1 MTYRL
6 AGLPA
11 GEATG
16 RRDELIALC
25 ARAFCGAPW
34 HEPPARAVR
43 TVDRL
48 LGSAAGRPGFLAV
61 AAFGP
66 DDGLR
71 GFAAGWTDTALS
83 GDEPA
88 FELAELVVAPAHQGL
103 GLGRA
108 LHDALLTAL
117 PPGPR
122 RLMTLDVPELTER
135 YARWGWAVAER
146 RRPGTTDREYVVM
159 HRNDGTDGAGGT
171 GGAGRPDGT
180 GRAGGADGADCIHGA
195 DGSDGTDRAD
205 LTAPAV

>member
-25 ARAFCGAPW
+25 AQAFCGAPW
-34 HEPPARAVR
+34 HEPPPGAVR

-48 LGSAAGRPGFLAV
+48 LGSAAGRPDFLAV

-71 GFAAGWTDTALS
+71 GFAAGWTDTVLS
-83 GDEPA
+83 GDRPA

-108 LHDALLTAL
+108 LHDALLAAL

-146 RRPGTTDREYVVM
+146 RRPATTDREYVVM
-159 HRNDGTDGAGGT
+159 SRTDGTDGT
-171 GGAGRPDGT
+171 DRT
-180 GRAGGADGADCIHGA
+180 
-195 DGSDGTDRAD
+195 DGTD
-205 LTAPAV
+205 